1 MTVPCA
7 SCAAN
12 RRRRHPQGMNHLLDW
27 LDLLSDPTYS
37 LAVSFNESG
46 PCIVLTNGVNEMW
59 WPLT

>member
-1 MTVPCA
+1 MK
-7 SCAAN
+7 
-12 RRRRHPQGMNHLLDW
+12 HLLDW